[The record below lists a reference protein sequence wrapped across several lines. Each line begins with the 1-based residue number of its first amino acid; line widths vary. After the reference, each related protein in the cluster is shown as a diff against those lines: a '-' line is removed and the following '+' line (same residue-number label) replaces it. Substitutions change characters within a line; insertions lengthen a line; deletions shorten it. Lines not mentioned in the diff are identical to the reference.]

1 MAMSKFDE
9 REEAFEKKFAL
20 EEEHKFKAEIHRVR
34 QLGLWAAGKLE
45 KAGDAAAAYAASIV
59 AVEVE
64 GGGRDGVIR
73 KLAADLASVGVND
86 LQIQHKLEELSRA
99 EASGKV

>member
-1 MAMSKFDE
+1 MSKFDE

-20 EEEHKFKAEIHRVR
+20 EEEHKFKAEIHSIR

-45 KAGDAAAAYAASIV
+45 KAGDAAAAYAASVV

-64 GGGRDGVIR
+64 GGGRAGVIR
-73 KLAADLASVGVND
+73 KLAADLAPAGVND
-86 LQIQHKLEELSRA
+86 LQIRHKLEELAAKAAS
-99 EASGKV
+99 EAKS